1 MTITNADTI
10 SCENV
15 LPASENIIADRQN
28 FLVHQRLETADLN
41 HSLYSSSPMCEFS
54 VFFFLSFSL
63 KPSFLS
69 SPLMHILPI
78 STSSFM
84 RFIGLKILVGF
95 WLNFVNYIQLFYRI
109 GYDFFVGLILW

>member
-1 MTITNADTI
+1 MIKVLNSRVTITNADTI

-54 VFFFLSFSL
+54 VFFFVNLATNWQ
-63 KPSFLS
+63 S
-69 SPLMHILPI
+69 SI
-78 STSSFM
+78 
-84 RFIGLKILVGF
+84 RA
-95 WLNFVNYIQLFYRI
+95 
-109 GYDFFVGLILW
+109 